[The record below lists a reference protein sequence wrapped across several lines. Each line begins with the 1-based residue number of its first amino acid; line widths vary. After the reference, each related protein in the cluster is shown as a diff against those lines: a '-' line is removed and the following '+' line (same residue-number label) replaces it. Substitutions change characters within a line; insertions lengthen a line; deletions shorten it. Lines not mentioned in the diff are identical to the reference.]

1 MIKFLSWGSAR
12 KTPISMQIF
21 LLSRSTPSFPHA
33 HFNQLLGAQSRKV
46 DSSFCDATQI
56 PPPNSTIKNI
66 FPSIVVITFC
76 TFGKIPLSVGPR
88 KPTVDGTEGGGSRS
102 RRRRRSIRGSN
113 LQLNRLPI
121 ILKKKTPKE
130 EGWKDRRR
138 GREGSVFL
146 GSPPPP

>member
-1 MIKFLSWGSAR
+1 MIKFLSWGVSEENSNIHANFSSFSIHPFLPPRPLQSA
-12 KTPISMQIF
+12 F
-21 LLSRSTPSFPHA
+21 
-33 HFNQLLGAQSRKV
+33 GAQSRKV

-102 RRRRRSIRGSN
+102 RRRRRSVRGSN

-121 ILKKKTPKE
+121 ILKKKTPRE

-138 GREGSVFL
+138 GREGSFFL